1 MATRFFRATE
11 PQAPLRAVPLT
22 SYEGTEQDATFSPDG
37 NQVAFS
43 WDGAKRDNYDIYVKV
58 IGAESPLRLTSDPAP
73 DRFPAWSPDGRQIA
87 FTRLSSEMETVYLIS
102 PLGGPERGVAEMLPR
117 TWWAGGVL
125 GGLEWSPDGRSL
137 FLSARDS
144 VDDLFGIHRL
154 SIDTGVMTRFT
165 SPPADVWPGDSD
177 AAVAP
182 DGHSLAFVRTTAA
195 KSEILLAPV
204 DGGAP
209 EQLIAVDGF
218 LLGLAWTPS
227 GEEIVVSRGHIFN
240 QTLWRV
246 PTLGGA
252 PRQLPGLGEN
262 AYFPVISPARGRLVY
277 ERWLA
282 NVNIYR
288 YDLPGSPQ
296 QAGAPQKLIA
306 TTQVDFQ
313 PQISPDGRRIAFVSA
328 RSGHDEIWVCD
339 RDGSNAVQLTAY
351 EGTGNPAV
359 PQWSRDGS
367 LIAFDCSVSGNFD
380 VFVINSEGGSPRQ
393 LTTYDGEDSRP
404 TWSQDG
410 LWIYFGSIR
419 TGTFQVWRMPAE
431 GGEPVQVTKNG
442 GYNPVES
449 PDGKFVYYAQQRYE
463 PGLWRVPVSGGEEVC
478 VLPSL
483 QRASQRKWDVVDEG
497 VYFLELEDAPSR
509 QSNWSLKFFRFD
521 TGRVARVTELERP
534 PEPWLPFDVSPDGTW
549 FLLAETEQGGS
560 DLMLV
565 ENFR

>member
-1 MATRFFRATE
+1 M
-11 PQAPLRAVPLT
+11 
-22 SYEGTEQDATFSPDG
+22 
-37 NQVAFS
+37 
-43 WDGAKRDNYDIYVKV
+43 
-58 IGAESPLRLTSDPAP
+58 
-73 DRFPAWSPDGRQIA
+73 
-87 FTRLSSEMETVYLIS
+87 
-102 PLGGPERGVAEMLPR
+102 
-117 TWWAGGVL
+117 
-125 GGLEWSPDGRSL
+125 
-137 FLSARDS
+137 
-144 VDDLFGIHRL
+144 
-154 SIDTGVMTRFT
+154 
-165 SPPADVWPGDSD
+165 
-177 AAVAP
+177 
-182 DGHSLAFVRTTAA
+182 
-195 KSEILLAPV
+195 

-313 PQISPDGRRIAFVSA
+313 PQISPGGRRIAFVSA

-410 LWIYFGSIR
+410 LWIYFRIHPHR
-419 TGTFQVWRMPAE
+419 
-431 GGEPVQVTKNG
+431 N
-442 GYNPVES
+442 
-449 PDGKFVYYAQQRYE
+449 
-463 PGLWRVPVSGGEEVC
+463 VSGVENASGGRRTCAGDEERGLQSCGVTRWEIRLC
-478 VLPSL
+478 GVSTSFRYTLWVVASRLRNRNVRLRESCEWPPSRPTREFIAVAAFGRQL
-483 QRASQRKWDVVDEG
+483 RES
-497 VYFLELEDAPSR
+497 DALRSPTSR
-509 QSNWSLKFFRFD
+509 QSSNLGIHFLVDAFARPQHL
-521 TGRVARVTELERP
+521 VAT
-534 PEPWLPFDVSPDGTW
+534 
-549 FLLAETEQGGS
+549 
-560 DLMLV
+560 
-565 ENFR
+565 